1 MMCASWRWISTGADK
16 PLMAVSGPSGDPIS
30 QEIPQGGE
38 INRAR
43 WLLGLESIRRGAVAA
58 SSGSSGCS
66 GFYRKLKHVE
76 SAKSAIC
83 KSIQRES
90 SLTSHSSAGTS
101 NMVSQHLHT

>member
-76 SAKSAIC
+76 SAKSAIF
-83 KSIQRES
+83 QREG
-90 SLTSHSSAGTS
+90 SLTSHWSAGTS

>member
-43 WLLGLESIRRGAVAA
+43 WLLGLESIRRGAGAA

-66 GFYRKLKHVE
+66 GFYRKL
-76 SAKSAIC
+76 ITW
-83 KSIQRES
+83 
-90 SLTSHSSAGTS
+90 SLRSPPFASRS
-101 NMVSQHLHT
+101 NVRVH

>member
-30 QEIPQGGE
+30 REIPQGGE

-66 GFYRKLKHVE
+66 GFYRKLNTW
-76 SAKSAIC
+76 
-83 KSIQRES
+83 
-90 SLTSHSSAGTS
+90 SLRSPRFASRS
-101 NMVSQHLHT
+101 NVRVH